1 MRLIHL
7 FPTGDVSDGRCLIE
21 VRQGGALLGWISQ
34 EVQAGLYRYF
44 PGADNRVAFVFEHRD
59 LAVLYHMISTRNWA
73 SDGESRA
80 WAELKHTAGRIPDLD
95 VWGDENHAL

>member
-1 MRLIHL
+1 MRPIHL
-7 FPTGDVSDGRCLIE
+7 FPTGEVSDGRCLIE

-34 EVQAGLYRYF
+34 EAEAGLYRYF

-73 SDGESRA
+73 SDLDGQVV
-80 WAELKHTAGRIPDLD
+80 AELKRTAGRIPDRD
-95 VWGDENHAL
+95 AWGDENYAL